1 MEVLKMLNQEQKKA
15 LDIMLS
21 GGNVFLSGGAGTG
34 KSYLIR
40 SFLKAVTNKK
50 RKKVLLCAPTGVAA
64 VNIGGVTL
72 HSAFH
77 IPTYPCP
84 VPDMEEVPH
93 ILYKTD
99 ILIIDEISMCRIDI
113 FDYISAILGFL
124 NKKIQVICV
133 GDFYQLP
140 PVITKHDKKIL
151 KQYYGTNK
159 KWAFESQHWNNY
171 NFFPIILTCN
181 KRKKNSTYNNLLNH
195 IAHGTQLEY
204 TIKTLNEI
212 FSTTPM
218 PKSIKLCP
226 IRREA
231 DQINQTR
238 LSEIDTEKHTYIARI
253 SGDIN
258 AKDFQ
263 AVEKLELKRGCR
275 VMSLVNYPS
284 NNICNGSLG
293 TVIDISDELI
303 IVQFDS
309 GIVQEITAH
318 TWEKYDCTIHN
329 GEVIPNII
337 GTYTQMPLKLAYAI
351 TIHKSQGQTYDSVN
365 ISPDVFT
372 SGMLYVALSRCRN
385 YQKTYITR
393 PLRLSDTM
401 VDPTVRKFYN
411 NLVITPQSQSQSYI
425 PTKRKVGRPSKYNN
439 LKTITIRIP
448 EIYKEK
454 VQEYIDELLKSN

>member
-1 MEVLKMLNQEQKKA
+1 MLNREQKKA
-15 LDIMLS
+15 LDAMLS
-21 GGNVFLSGGAGTG
+21 GCNVFLSGGAGTG

-40 SFLKAVTNKK
+40 SFLKAVTNKR

-84 VPDMEEVPH
+84 VPDIEDIPH

-113 FDYISAILGFL
+113 FDYISTLLGFL

-140 PVITKHDKKIL
+140 PVITMQDKKIL

-159 KWAFESQHWNNY
+159 KWAFESQYWNNY

-181 KRKKNSTYNNLLNH
+181 MRQKDSTYNNLLNH
-195 IAHGTQLEY
+195 IAHGTRLEY

-212 FSTTPM
+212 FSATPI
-218 PKSIKLCP
+218 PESIKLCP

-231 DQINQTR
+231 DKINQTR
-238 LSEIDTEKHTYIARI
+238 LAEIGTEKHTYIARI

-303 IVQFDS
+303 IVQFDI
-309 GIVQEITAH
+309 GIVQEITEH

-329 GEVIPNII
+329 GEVIPNVI
-337 GTYTQMPLKLAYAI
+337 GTYTQMPL
-351 TIHKSQGQTYDSVN
+351 N
-365 ISPDVFT
+365 
-372 SGMLYVALSRCRN
+372 
-385 YQKTYITR
+385 
-393 PLRLSDTM
+393 
-401 VDPTVRKFYN
+401 
-411 NLVITPQSQSQSYI
+411 QS
-425 PTKRKVGRPSKYNN
+425 
-439 LKTITIRIP
+439 
-448 EIYKEK
+448 
-454 VQEYIDELLKSN
+454 